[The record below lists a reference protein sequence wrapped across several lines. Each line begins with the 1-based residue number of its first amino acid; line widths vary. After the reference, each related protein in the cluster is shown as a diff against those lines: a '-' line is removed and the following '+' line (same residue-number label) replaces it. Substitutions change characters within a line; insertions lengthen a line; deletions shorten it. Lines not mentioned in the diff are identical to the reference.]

1 MCVFAPCAK
10 KSLIFNATKSRNNHI
25 YVRIIMEKQHMLP
38 FVILLVISLTGC
50 AGHTVEKSWPEPRPL
65 GKDIATYQLP
75 SSKSSTPLATPKLDE
90 PKGVIALEEALSLAL
105 KNNPALAASSWELR
119 VGEAREV
126 QAGLLSNPELEVEVE
141 NFGGSVEGE
150 NTNGTK
156 KDIRR
161 FDEAEVTVSIS
172 QLFETGGKRSKRKK
186 VASLEH
192 ELLGWDH
199 ESTRLDILTEVTN
212 AFIDLLAVQEK
223 LPIVED
229 LVHLSEDISHAVSER
244 VKAGK
249 VSPIEETRAKV
260 ELSTITIE
268 REKAKRDL
276 NIARKKLAVTWGIT
290 LPSFQ
295 SVRGDLYKI
304 NPIQNFEDLTNKIS
318 QNPEIARWTTELE
331 QRQATLDNAKADRIP
346 DLTLGGGV
354 RYVDESEDNVYVMAI
369 SLPLPILNR
378 NQGEIQ
384 EARYNLY
391 KAKHEQSV
399 AEIRMIETLNE
410 AYQSLS
416 AAFFETTTLKD
427 VVLPAAQSEFDA
439 VNEGYNEGKFDYLN
453 LLHSKSTFFDAK
465 LTYIESLATY
475 HKAVATIERL
485 IGEKLD
491 TISETNAHVQRSEK
505 Q

>member
-1 MCVFAPCAK
+1 MNK
-10 KSLIFNATKSRNNHI
+10 Q
-25 YVRIIMEKQHMLP
+25 IIIVPTL
-38 FVILLVISLTGC
+38 ISLLLFFVGC
-50 AGHTVEKSWPEPRPL
+50 TTRNLNKERPEPRPL
-65 GKDIATYQLP
+65 FKDIAP
-75 SSKSSTPLATPKLDE
+75 SISLQEQPNSVADSQKIAEPEGTITLDN
-90 PKGVIALEEALSLAL
+90 ALSLAL
-105 KNNPALAASSWELR
+105 THNPELMSSLWEVR
-119 VGEAREV
+119 SGEAREV
-126 QAGLLSNPELEVEVE
+126 QAGLSPNPELEVEVE

-150 NTNGTK
+150 NSDGTK

-161 FDEAEVTVSIS
+161 FDEAEVTVIIS
-172 QLFETGGKRSKRKK
+172 QLFEIGGKRSKRKK

-212 AFIDLLAVQEK
+212 AFIDLLAVQET
-223 LPIVED
+223 LPIIED
-229 LVHLSEDISHAVSER
+229 LVDLSEDILHAVSER

-276 NIARKKLAVTWGIT
+276 DIAQKKLAATWGST
-290 LPSFQ
+290 SPVFQ
-295 SVRGDLYKI
+295 NVSGNIYKLGSI
-304 NPIQNFEDLTNKIS
+304 PNLEDLISKVS
-318 QNPEIARWTTELE
+318 QNPETARWTTELE
-331 QRQATLDNAKADRIP
+331 QRQAALDKAKADRIP
-346 DLTLGGGV
+346 DITLGGGA
-354 RYVDESEDNVYVMAI
+354 RYLDESEDNVYVMGI

-391 KAKHEQSV
+391 KAKNDKNAV
-399 AEIRMIETLNE
+399 EIRTIETLNE
-410 AYQSLS
+410 AYQRLS
-416 AAFFETTTLKD
+416 VAFFETTTLRD
-427 VVLPAAQSEFDA
+427 VVLPGAQSEFAA

-465 LTYIESLATY
+465 LKHIESLATY
-475 HKAVATIERL
+475 HKEVAIIERL

-491 TISETNAHVQRSEK
+491 TISETNAYLQRSEK

>member
-1 MCVFAPCAK
+1 MNKQIIIVPT
-10 KSLIFNATKSRNNHI
+10 LIFPLLFFVGCTIRNVNNA
-25 YVRIIMEKQHMLP
+25 
-38 FVILLVISLTGC
+38 
-50 AGHTVEKSWPEPRPL
+50 WPEPRPL
-65 GKDIATYQLP
+65 YKDIAP
-75 SSKSSTPLATPKLDE
+75 SISLQEQPDSLADTQEIKVPENITLDN
-90 PKGVIALEEALSLAL
+90 ALSLVL
-105 KNNPALAASSWELR
+105 THNPELMSSVWDVR
-119 VGEAREV
+119 SGEARKV
-126 QAGLLSNPELEVEVE
+126 QAGLLPNPELEVEVE

-150 NTNGTK
+150 NPDGTK

-172 QLFETGGKRSKRKK
+172 QLFELGGKRSKRKK

-192 ELLGWDH
+192 ALLGWDH
-199 ESTRLDILTEVTN
+199 ESTRLDILTEATN
-212 AFIDLLAVQEK
+212 AFIDLLAVQET
-223 LPIVED
+223 LPIVEN
-229 LVHLSEDISHAVSER
+229 LVHLSEDISNAVSER

-260 ELSTITIE
+260 ELSTINIE
-268 REKAKRDL
+268 REKTKSDL
-276 NIARKKLAVTWGIT
+276 DIARKKLAATWGRT
-290 LPSFQ
+290 SPSFQ
-295 SVRGDLYKI
+295 SVRGDIYKI
-304 NPIQNFEDLTNKIS
+304 NPIPNFDNLINKVY

-331 QRQATLDNAKADRIP
+331 QRQAALDKAKADRIP

-354 RYVDESEDNVYVMAI
+354 RYIDESEDNVYLMGV

-391 KAKHEQSV
+391 KAKNKKSAV
-399 AEIRMIETLNE
+399 EIRMIETLNE
-410 AYQSLS
+410 AYQNLS
-416 AAFFETTTLKD
+416 ATFFETTTLRD
-427 VVLPAAQSEFDA
+427 VVLPGAQSEFAA

-465 LTYIESLATY
+465 VKYIESLATY

-491 TISETNAHVQRSEK
+491 NLIENNATPNKE
-505 Q
+505 